1 MATKAPLHWK
11 QMNDNRFQCIST
23 AGHLET
29 ARLLI
34 EKYGADKKAKND
46 HGQVALELVYELTPE
61 WSKMFAEV

>member
-1 MATKAPLHWK
+1 LSFLQNQWALTAAFSLLL
-11 QMNDNRFQCIST
+11 I

-29 ARLLI
+29 AKMLI

-61 WSKMFAEV
+61 WSKMFDEVG